1 MNDEFHTHLKKAGDE
16 IALSEQER
24 TRMCS
29 VLSAYMEM
37 KPARV
42 ERAGGPI
49 RADSIAAYA
58 QAWGSA
64 WLLAPRRFATAL
76 VVVLFVTSSGISY
89 AAQGALPGDALYAV
103 KVRVNE
109 PVLGALAL
117 SSSQKAEWAM
127 RVAGERLKEAATLS
141 AAGRLTATAQA
152 DLQANFNEHAT
163 QAIAQIDE
171 EAQIS
176 PETGAQGA
184 LRFEAQLSEYGRVLS
199 EVGTGDSLTDTLAVA
214 IQTKLNAVS
223 GVRARAEVETS
234 ATSSSTKAIAASRM
248 RETARHKLAD
258 SLKLA
263 RKVSSALATSSARV
277 VAQSLEGAS
286 TSISDGSDLLGEN
299 AAPEALGV
307 FQGALTV
314 SEKLGVF
321 LQTSSAIHKRTGR
334 VITEPKKDTKSPSDQ
349 SRNDRQRKDGEEVKI
364 GKTDDSKTATVSSPE
379 DNTSVNALSVAANA
393 TTSAQNETDD
403 TDTSSDS
410 DTNVRW
416 KNSDGHEAS
425 SPILIPAPSSLLR

>member
-64 WLLAPRRFATAL
+64 WLLAPRPFATAL

-141 AAGRLTATAQA
+141 
-152 DLQANFNEHAT
+152 
-163 QAIAQIDE
+163 
-171 EAQIS
+171 
-176 PETGAQGA
+176 
-184 LRFEAQLSEYGRVLS
+184 
-199 EVGTGDSLTDTLAVA
+199 
-214 IQTKLNAVS
+214 
-223 GVRARAEVETS
+223 
-234 ATSSSTKAIAASRM
+234 
-248 RETARHKLAD
+248 
-258 SLKLA
+258 
-263 RKVSSALATSSARV
+263 
-277 VAQSLEGAS
+277 
-286 TSISDGSDLLGEN
+286 
-299 AAPEALGV
+299 
-307 FQGALTV
+307 
-314 SEKLGVF
+314 
-321 LQTSSAIHKRTGR
+321 
-334 VITEPKKDTKSPSDQ
+334 
-349 SRNDRQRKDGEEVKI
+349 
-364 GKTDDSKTATVSSPE
+364 
-379 DNTSVNALSVAANA
+379 
-393 TTSAQNETDD
+393 
-403 TDTSSDS
+403 
-410 DTNVRW
+410 
-416 KNSDGHEAS
+416 
-425 SPILIPAPSSLLR
+425 